1 MQDIFDEVFDV
12 LVDLGLTR
20 VNGGFIVTGGSSN
33 LLGVKELLNT
43 MVNEKIRVH
52 TPSQMGIRKP
62 EFTLFLL
69 YLVASLLMS
78 CSIML
83 Q

>member
-33 LLGVKELLNT
+33 LLGVKNYL
-43 MVNEKIRVH
+43 IRW
-52 TPSQMGIRKP
+52 
-62 EFTLFLL
+62 
-69 YLVASLLMS
+69 
-78 CSIML
+78 
-83 Q
+83 